1 MRRWRSFKSCSLCIH
16 GKACH
21 TILRSLCFLTNR
33 VPLPPLCRGQNK
45 TPRDSL
51 LINSPLE
58 MTVLADTPIVISTEA
73 KRRNLLP
80 PMVHEA
86 WRREISRLR
95 VSSKRFP
102 SAPYR
107 HAAPLEMTMVASA
120 SLVISTEAKR
130 SGEISRPQM
139 TEKPACALPSFRPKR
154 SGVEKSP
161 PSDSTGD
168 ITVEDLSTQSIMGA
182 FPICPIPTRSPARDD
197 GVGEHPSRHFDRSEA
212 EWRNLLSLMVHEA
225 WRPKISG
232 LRVPIEPCIPARA
245 PLEMTRGSP

>member
-1 MRRWRSFKSCSLCIH
+1 MPYGMIS
-16 GKACH
+16 
-21 TILRSLCFLTNR
+21 ILVISRCAA
-33 VPLPPLCRGQNK
+33 PPYPAAPDFPPSGGQNK
-45 TPRDSL
+45 TPRDNL
-51 LINSPLE
+51 LINPPLE

-161 PSDSTGD
+161 PLIVRAT
-168 ITVEDLSTQSIMGA
+168 L
-182 FPICPIPTRSPARDD
+182 R
-197 GVGEHPSRHFDRSEA
+197 
-212 EWRNLLSLMVHEA
+212 W
-225 WRPKISG
+225 KISR
-232 LRVPIEPCIPARA
+232 LRVSWARFPSAPYRHAA
-245 PLEMTRGSP
+245 PLEMTVLASTPLVISTEAKRSGEISFL